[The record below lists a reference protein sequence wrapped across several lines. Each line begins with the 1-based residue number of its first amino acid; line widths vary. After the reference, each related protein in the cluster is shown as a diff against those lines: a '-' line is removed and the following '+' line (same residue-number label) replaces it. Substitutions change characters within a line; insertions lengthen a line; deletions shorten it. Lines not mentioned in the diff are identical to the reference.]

1 MISAVTPIAHWDE
14 VERESDEIGHLAG
27 WWFDLGSAAGSV
39 SVGVSR
45 IQVPVGK
52 WSTPAHVECGEEEIF
67 YVLGGSGISLQ
78 NGDSYEVREGD
89 CLVHLVEGKTHTL
102 RAGPDGI
109 DVLAFGMRTPPG
121 GTYLPRAGV
130 VRQGP
135 GTVVARADKHP
146 WELEAEAGEPEVPPV
161 SERPG
166 TIVATSEVR
175 VSEPGRPGK
184 VEVRDLG
191 RAAGSQRTG
200 LRHVWLAAGE
210 SGTPPH
216 CHSAEEEL
224 FVVLAGEGECRLGD
238 DLHAVRRG
246 SVVSRPA
253 GTGVPHS
260 FRAGDGGLT
269 FLAYGTREPSDIEY
283 FPETREV
290 SLRGVG
296 VRFVVPS

>member
-1 MISAVTPIAHWDE
+1 
-14 VERESDEIGHLAG
+14 
-27 WWFDLGSAAGSV
+27 
-39 SVGVSR
+39 
-45 IQVPVGK
+45 
-52 WSTPAHVECGEEEIF
+52 
-67 YVLGGSGISLQ
+67 
-78 NGDSYEVREGD
+78 
-89 CLVHLVEGKTHTL
+89 
-102 RAGPDGI
+102 
-109 DVLAFGMRTPPG
+109 MRTPPG

-130 VRQGP
+130 VRNSP
-135 GTVVARADKHP
+135 GTVVARADKEP
-146 WELEAEAGEPEVPPV
+146 WELEAEAGEPEVPSV

-166 TIVATSEVR
+166 TIVATSEIQ
-175 VSEPGRPGK
+175 VSDFGRPGK
-184 VEVRDLG
+184 IEARDLG

-210 SGTPPH
+210 AGGRPH

-269 FLAYGTREPSDIEY
+269 FLAYGTREPSDIAY